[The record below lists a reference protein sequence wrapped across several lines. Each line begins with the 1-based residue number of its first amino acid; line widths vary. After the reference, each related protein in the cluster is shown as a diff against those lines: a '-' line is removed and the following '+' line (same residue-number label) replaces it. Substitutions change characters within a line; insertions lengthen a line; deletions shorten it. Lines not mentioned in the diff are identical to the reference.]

1 MKDALNP
8 NGAMSLQEAYANA
21 VITDALDTDDDEM
34 EESQKSD
41 LNADEDKKDQWTEKA
56 SIFWNIKIKTM
67 YFYFDSYFFLKC
79 T

>member
-1 MKDALNP
+1 MKVVRNSLKDALNP

-41 LNADEDKKDQWTEKA
+41 LNADEDKKDQ
-56 SIFWNIKIKTM
+56 
-67 YFYFDSYFFLKC
+67 
-79 T
+79 